1 MTEPVT
7 ISVHAWPKPEKEKD
21 SIGYLIQRINAQ
33 KGSFRNVT
41 EQSLEEDLRNE
52 GQEKVVLH
60 SDDEDPEET
69 DEDVE
74 DLKSKRE
81 NLYKA
86 KGEILQHVE

>member
-7 ISVHAWPKPEKEKD
+7 ISLHAWPKPGKEKD

-41 EQSLEEDLRNE
+41 EQSLEEDIRNE
-52 GQEKVVLH
+52 GQETAVLD
-60 SDDEDPEET
+60 SEDEEPGET
-69 DEDVE
+69 EEDVE

-86 KGEILQHVE
+86 KGEILQQVE